1 MGFDMMHD
9 LLNKTIDN
17 LPPIPETVVELRNY
31 IDQSGPD
38 VQVKKVVDIISKD
51 PLLTADLLRLAN
63 SPYYGF
69 SREISTLNQ
78 VVALLGVGNIKNI
91 AIANSLKGKLHI
103 DVSPYGLD
111 TSDFLRNSSEEVSF
125 ITEWLGEEDKRLSQE
140 IVPCAMLLRLGM
152 ILFSSVLIQSGRDKE
167 FLDLIKEN
175 EFRNV
180 AIVEN
185 EFFGTDHLSFSGF
198 LFNHWKFDEGL
209 IESLAYITTPH
220 AASDA
225 VKKNS
230 YALAIA
236 NRIFEPYQGGSEY
249 NVHDAVALIK
259 EAATQGI
266 RFNLELFR
274 DKLPQRARDNLAKS

>member
-1 MGFDMMHD
+1 M
-9 LLNKTIDN
+9 
-17 LPPIPETVVELRNY
+17 
-31 IDQSGPD
+31 
-38 VQVKKVVDIISKD
+38 
-51 PLLTADLLRLAN
+51 
-63 SPYYGF
+63 
-69 SREISTLNQ
+69 
-78 VVALLGVGNIKNI
+78 
-91 AIANSLKGKLHI
+91 
-103 DVSPYGLD
+103 
-111 TSDFLRNSSEEVSF
+111 
-125 ITEWLGEEDKRLSQE
+125 
-140 IVPCAMLLRLGM
+140 PCAMLLRLGM

-167 FLDLIKEN
+167 FLALIKEN
-175 EFRNV
+175 EFQNI
-180 AIVEN
+180 ACVEN

-266 RFNLELFR
+266 RFNLQLFR
-274 DKLPQRARDNLAKS
+274 DKLPKRARDNLAKS